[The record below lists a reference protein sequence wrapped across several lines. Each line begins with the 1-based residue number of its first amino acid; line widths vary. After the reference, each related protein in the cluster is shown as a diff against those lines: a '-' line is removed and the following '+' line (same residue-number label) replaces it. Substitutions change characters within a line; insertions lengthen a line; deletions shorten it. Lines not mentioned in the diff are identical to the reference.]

1 MSSDK
6 TFSESPISVHE
17 TETPP
22 ATDNIPPKL
31 RTDDVIYKKFGVKE
45 KNIINAVYNAIYNA
59 IADEAMREGLIK
71 KIEKELTK

>member
-1 MSSDK
+1 MGEVRDENEK
-6 TFSESPISVHE
+6 QQA
-17 TETPP
+17 TE
-22 ATDNIPPKL
+22 NLPPKL

-71 KIEKELTK
+71 KIEKVLTK